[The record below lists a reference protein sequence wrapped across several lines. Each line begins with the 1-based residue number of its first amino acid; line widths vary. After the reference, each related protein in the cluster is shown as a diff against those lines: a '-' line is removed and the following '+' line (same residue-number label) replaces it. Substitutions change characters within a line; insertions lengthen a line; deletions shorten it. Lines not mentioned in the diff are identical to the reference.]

1 MENLGTVLI
10 TAISTIIAALIGKN
24 RVQAKKTVKNSGN
37 NTNNQNQEVKVYI
50 ENKGPAE
57 NLTLHSGIKNSVDIK
72 RRLRILFID
81 DEKFGV
87 IQILKN
93 MGWQNIKYMKD
104 VKRVDCEEVIWADFI
119 FVDINGVGSKLF
131 SKQGLGLGANIKKSY
146 PAKKVI
152 IYSAESIGDRFDD
165 DLRAVDDCLSKNAE
179 PMQFNN
185 LIEELC
191 HE

>member
-57 NLTLHSGIKNSVDIK
+57 NLTLPSGIKNSVDIK